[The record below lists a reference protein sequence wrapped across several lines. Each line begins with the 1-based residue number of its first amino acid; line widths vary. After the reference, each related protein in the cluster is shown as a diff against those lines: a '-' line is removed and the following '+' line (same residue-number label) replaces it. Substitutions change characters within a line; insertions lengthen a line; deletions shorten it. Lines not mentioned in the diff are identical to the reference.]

1 MQLDRMSVAGV
12 CKYECHTT
20 DRVSVTGVCKY
31 VCHKAVRQNECRRG
45 V

>member
-12 CKYECHTT
+12 CKYVCHKPV
-20 DRVSVTGVCKY
+20 RVSVARVCKY
-31 VCHKAVRQNECRRG
+31 VCHKAVRQNECHWG